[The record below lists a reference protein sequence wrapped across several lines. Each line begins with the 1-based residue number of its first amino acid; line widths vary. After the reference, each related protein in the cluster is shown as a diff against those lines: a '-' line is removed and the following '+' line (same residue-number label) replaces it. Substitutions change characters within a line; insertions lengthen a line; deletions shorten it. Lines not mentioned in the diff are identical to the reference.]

1 MFNITDEAEIYVAD
15 LFAQQGEEDLGLK
28 VDIEKSGTPAAAV
41 TFNFCYSKDL
51 SKAYSKFEYKGFVAF
66 IDEANFDYLKDSEV
80 ALKEEGSS
88 KKLTITAP
96 NAKGEVP
103 KDDAPLEEKIK
114 YTIAAEVNPQLA
126 SHGGFVDLVEI
137 TKDMDVILNFGGGCQ
152 GCSSVKIT
160 LKNGVEAQLKALYP
174 EIKNILDVTDHT
186 QKENAYM

>member
-15 LFAQQGEEDLGLK
+15 LFTQQGEEDLGLK

-88 KKLTITAP
+88 KKLQH
-96 NAKGEVP
+96 
-103 KDDAPLEEKIK
+103 
-114 YTIAAEVNPQLA
+114 Y
-126 SHGGFVDLVEI
+126 
-137 TKDMDVILNFGGGCQ
+137 
-152 GCSSVKIT
+152 
-160 LKNGVEAQLKALYP
+160 
-174 EIKNILDVTDHT
+174 
-186 QKENAYM
+186 